1 MAHLFSS
8 PSEVLALKAICSKD
22 RAISGFMLSNVDES
36 YFHNEESQE
45 AYDAIIKYMGRKGS
59 VPAFGLLVEELGLS
73 EGAREF
79 LKLSE
84 GRIKTQQQAEQL
96 VENLGGYRRTRLLYK
111 LAKGILNRLQKDAVD
126 VQALAEAVADKVAI
140 INSVRTTENSIWH
153 VGRESNV
160 SDLVEEIIYGED
172 TSHVIPTGF
181 KHYDS
186 VNGGFKRGSLVLI
199 GGSTG
204 SGKSLIS
211 NQLAMNQASIGYKV
225 HFVPLEMTE
234 QEMLSRSIANV
245 SGIDGSKIQLRR
257 MAEAEKEQAH
267 KRWRRFERRMLKAG
281 GRLTIFKPQT
291 DMRIEEIMGALH
303 AMPGDVKYIDY
314 VSLLKGTDGDDQWR
328 QLGNVA
334 RYGKIY
340 ATNTNSTV
348 VLLCQVTDD
357 GIVRYSR
364 TMAEHANTSWRFTAT
379 KETREK
385 GFLRVEM
392 TKGRNER
399 LITFVLKVDYSTQ
412 KATDM
417 TPEELD
423 ELAAASAG
431 GAKSARKGTKKSR
444 RNNENS
450 KEEGDEYL
458 PDLTGDSV

>member
-1 MAHLFSS
+1 MQT
-8 PSEVLALKAICSKD
+8 VRVKAIRNKTIQLGEMWDTLPTAPIDKEGDDKEWRSFVTPVSVHTPSGTALAVNIYKTKD
-22 RAISGFMLSNVDES
+22 HAYRITLDNGVVLRSGGDHRYHCAERNGWV
-36 YFHNEESQE
+36 
-45 AYDAIIKYMGRKGS
+45 
-59 VPAFGLLVEELGLS
+59 LVRNIAVG
-73 EGAREF
+73 
-79 LKLSE
+79 
-84 GRIKTQQQAEQL
+84 
-96 VENLGGYRRTRLLYK
+96 TRLTNDPHQDPLTLGYNEVVSVEREAEPIDLYDIQVPGPECYY
-111 LAKGILNRLQKDAVD
+111 ANGIL
-126 VQALAEAVADKVAI
+126 
-140 INSVRTTENSIWH
+140 
-153 VGRESNV
+153 
-160 SDLVEEIIYGED
+160 
-172 TSHVIPTGF
+172 SH
-181 KHYDS
+181 
-186 VNGGFKRGSLVLI
+186 N
-199 GGSTG
+199 
-204 SGKSLIS
+204 SLIS
-211 NQLAMNQASIGYKV
+211 NQLAMNQASIGYKI

-281 GRLTIFKPQT
+281 GRLTIFKPQS
-291 DMRIEEIMGALH
+291 DMRIEEVMGALH

-314 VSLLKGTDGDDQWR
+314 VSLLKGTDGEDQWR
-328 QLGNVA
+328 QLGNIA

-340 ATNTNSTV
+340 AANTHSVV

-357 GIVRYSR
+357 GVVRYSR
-364 TMAEHANTSWRFTAT
+364 TMAEHANTSWIFTAT

-431 GAKSARKGTKKSR
+431 SAKKGAKKGAKKSGR
-444 RNNENS
+444 SNESN